1 MSNQVRIQDIDRQIQ
16 DLQSLSPLLKK
27 YVEMDNEEYKQAKKL
42 VSERLK
48 IQERIKKI
56 MKEHHLTNLHTKTD
70 ELDIDLEFKI
80 NVRDEIDDI
89 IVPDNIKNMYLKQV
103 EIWKENLTVKSR
115 L

>member
-27 YVEMDNEEYKQAKKL
+27 YAE
-42 VSERLK
+42 
-48 IQERIKKI
+48 
-56 MKEHHLTNLHTKTD
+56 
-70 ELDIDLEFKI
+70 
-80 NVRDEIDDI
+80 
-89 IVPDNIKNMYLKQV
+89 IVPDDIRNMYLKQV